1 MEHSELLYQLALTQV
16 PHIGDVHARIL
27 LQHFGS
33 APAVFAA
40 KTSALER
47 LEGIGTIRAQAIRQF
62 RGFDALQPEL
72 RFIERYGLRTLFLT
86 DATYPQRLLH
96 CYDPPA
102 LLFGKGDFDPNRGR
116 FVAIVGTRNASDYGR
131 QWTER
136 FVKELSGQD
145 VTIVS
150 GLAYGIDACAHKAA
164 LKHGLPTIG
173 VVAHGLGKIY
183 PPEHTALARDM
194 VRAGGGLLTE
204 FFSDTKPDKHHFP
217 LRNRIVAGLCDATVV
232 VETAPKGGSMI
243 TARLADSYNRDVFAV
258 PGRVGDKGSGGG
270 HLLIRSQKAQLLS
283 EAAELV
289 EAMGWSERQ
298 PASPAQKQLFIELS
312 AEEQLIVRLLEEKAA
327 VHIDELNLRSG
338 LSSGQ
343 VASLLLHLEL
353 KGAIAP
359 LPGKMYQLC

>member
-1 MEHSELLYQLALTQV
+1 MDYPELLYQLALTQV

-33 APAVFAA
+33 ASAVFRAR
-40 KTSALER
+40 TSELER
-47 LEGIGTIRAQAIRQF
+47 LEGIGAVRAQALRQYAAF
-62 RGFDALQPEL
+62 ENLRPEL

-86 DATYPQRLLH
+86 EAGYPQRLLH

-102 LLFGKGDFDPNRGR
+102 LLFGKGDFDLNDGH
-116 FVAIVGTRNASDYGR
+116 FVALVGTRNASEYGR

-136 FVKELSGQD
+136 FVKELAGEN

-164 LKHGLPTIG
+164 LRWGLPTIG

-243 TARLADSYNRDVFAV
+243 TARLADSYNRDVFAL
-258 PGRVGDKGSGGG
+258 PGRVGDKGSGGC
-270 HLLIRSQKAQLLS
+270 HLLIRSQKAQLLT
-283 EAAELV
+283 EAAELI
-289 EAMGWSERQ
+289 EAMGWKER
-298 PASPAQKQLFIELS
+298 PAAAPAQKQLFVELS
-312 AEEQLIVRLLEEKAA
+312 AEEQGIVRLLEEAA
-327 VHIDELNLRSG
+327 PLHVDELNLRSG

-343 VASLLLHLEL
+343 VASVLLHLEL
-353 KGAIAP
+353 KGVLRA
-359 LPGKMYQLC
+359 LPGKRYQLS

>member
-1 MEHSELLYQLALTQV
+1 MEASELLYQLALTQV

-33 APAVFAA
+33 ASAVFAA
-40 KTSALER
+40 KASELER
-47 LEGIGTIRAQAIRQF
+47 LEGIGSVRAGALRQF
-62 RGFDALQPEL
+62 SGFEALQSEL
-72 RFIERYGLRTLFLT
+72 RFIERYEVRTLFLT
-86 DATYPQRLLH
+86 ETGYPQRLLH

-102 LLFGKGDFDPNRGR
+102 LLFGKGDFDLNRGR
-116 FVAIVGTRNASDYGR
+116 FVALVGTRNASEYGR

-136 FVKELSGQD
+136 FVKELAGQD

-164 LKHGLPTIG
+164 LKYGLPTIG

-183 PPEHTALARDM
+183 PPEHTTLARDM
-194 VRAGGGLLTE
+194 LRAGGGLLTE

-258 PGRVGDKGSGGG
+258 PGRVGDKGSGGCHG
-270 HLLIRSQKAQLLS
+270 LIRSQKAQLLS
-283 EAAELV
+283 EAAELI
-289 EAMGWSERQ
+289 EAMGWAERK
-298 PASPAQKQLFIELS
+298 PAAAAQKQLFVELG
-312 AEEQLIVRLLEEKAA
+312 AEEGLIVRLLEEKAS

-353 KGAIAP
+353 KGVIVS
-359 LPGKMYQLC
+359 LPGKLYRLA